1 MTKEERQQKL
11 EEKFCAMREFDLNF
25 GFGMDEIGGI
35 DEAGRGPL
43 AGPVVAACA
52 VLGSD
57 FNVIGVDDSKKLSE
71 KKREEL
77 FHEITSKALAYGVGI
92 IDSETIDEI
101 NILQAKVFPKSSA
114 ELLSTD
120 EKNMPRKSRMPK
132 MSSC

>member
-52 VLGSD
+52 VLGAD
-57 FNVIGVDDSKKLSE
+57 FNVIGVDDSKNFQ
-71 KKREEL
+71 KRR
-77 FHEITSKALAYGVGI
+77 
-92 IDSETIDEI
+92 
-101 NILQAKVFPKSSA
+101 
-114 ELLSTD
+114 
-120 EKNMPRKSRMPK
+120 EKNCFIR
-132 MSSC
+132 